1 MMVPTCLNV
10 TRWCQ
15 LGRKTINLIVAACF
29 GALMVGQTSAFA
41 LSLSHEKAIPSELI
55 RYVVPRFSLKTRIRF
70 DRVDTGGDIQ
80 FVTELPENGTQVFQ
94 LVSGETVYV
103 SAFGDAAQSPDY
115 QAFVDWLVSDPGR
128 ATIADFE
135 IDGKRI
141 ATPVDAQEAAA
152 VEIVIVGDPSNGQDL
167 SVNHCRRCH
176 KVDRADKYSGV
187 DNAPSFHA
195 MRSFDDWYVRFS
207 TFYTVSPHRALI
219 SVKGSGIEKDR
230 ELITIAPIDLVISDI
245 NDIVAFVHSLTP
257 LDLGKPIQFNP

>member
-1 MMVPTCLNV
+1 MMVLTCLNV

-15 LGRKTINLIVAACF
+15 LVRKTIKVVIAACF

-55 RYVVPRFSLKTRIRF
+55 QYVVPRFSLKTRIRF
-70 DRVDTGGDIQ
+70 DRVDTAGDIQ
-80 FVTELPENGTQVFQ
+80 FVIGPPEAGTEVFQ
-94 LVSGETVYV
+94 LVSGETVYI
-103 SAFGDAAQSPDY
+103 SAVGDAAQSREY
-115 QAFVDWLVSDPGR
+115 QSFVDWLVSDPGR

-135 IDGKRI
+135 IDGNRI
-141 ATPVDAQEAAA
+141 AIPVDAQEAAK
-152 VEIVIVGDPSNGQDL
+152 VEIVIVGDL
-167 SVNHCRRCH
+167 SHGRELSTNHCRRCH
-176 KVDRADKYSGV
+176 KVDRADKYSGT

-207 TFYTVSPHRALI
+207 TFYTVSPHKALI

-230 ELITIAPIDLVISDI
+230 ELIAIAPIDLKMSDI